1 MSWLSVYDLKYFHIS
16 CSLLIV
22 KKIIIR
28 SNYIYILFI
37 FKLLYLV
44 EYACITIRKKKLIS
58 NYFQGMKIKKRRE
71 KKKREREKIKKKIE
85 KKQRVCGFKASFYL
99 HWDWFK
105 KKKKFFIYFT
115 YLGNNQGEK
124 KKTTRHNG
132 GQLGGLREER
142 KKSNKD
148 PVNYILVVQMI
159 VSSPFLWNHIESV
172 NRWWINKNKESTEFP
187 FLNNSVFVRFFFFFF
202 LSLFPHMNQFGW

>member
-58 NYFQGMKIKKRRE
+58 DYFQGMKIKKKER
-71 KKKREREKIKKKIE
+71 KKKERERKDKKKIE

-105 KKKKFFIYFT
+105 KKKFFIYFT

-124 KKTTRHNG
+124 KKPLDIMGDNWG
-132 GQLGGLREER
+132 DLGRKER
-142 KKSNKD
+142 KVIK
-148 PVNYILVVQMI
+148 
-159 VSSPFLWNHIESV
+159 
-172 NRWWINKNKESTEFP
+172 T
-187 FLNNSVFVRFFFFFF
+187 
-202 LSLFPHMNQFGW
+202 LSIIF